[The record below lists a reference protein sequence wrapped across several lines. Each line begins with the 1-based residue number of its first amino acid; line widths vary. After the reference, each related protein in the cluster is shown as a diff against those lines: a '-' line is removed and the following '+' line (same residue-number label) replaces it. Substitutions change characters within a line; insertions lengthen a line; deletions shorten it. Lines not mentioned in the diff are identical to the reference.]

1 MKKTKQEM
9 IKDILTKIA
18 NAKLPKDDI
27 IAITHKASSL
37 ISRRTPNK

>member
-18 NAKLPKDDI
+18 NAKLSKDDI
-27 IAITHKASSL
+27 LAITHKAAHL